1 MWMTAHCY
9 HVDRLGSMM
18 GHWSDPF
25 LAGTCRNKGLYD
37 FSFPSKLPILWAQ
50 NVLWGKDKELLH
62 RRRFRGL
69 PSATRR
75 CGSMAQKTRFHPRG
89 VALLEAM
96 KHEKIKPVP
105 NSETLRNF
113 PCTSSPW
120 DPELISVGPWT
131 NLNHQG
137 TVPASPVAQLWF
149 PWATA
154 GSKFSDKST
163 KRKSTGN
170 LLLEEFC
177 KS

>member
-1 MWMTAHCY
+1 MTAHCY
-9 HVDRLGSMM
+9 HVDRLGPELATF
-18 GHWSDPF
+18 SDFDEWVISIQWWAIEVTHFSF
-25 LAGTCRNKGLYD
+25 LAGTCRNKGLYH

-69 PSATRR
+69 PSATGR
-75 CGSMAQKTRFHPRG
+75 CGSMAQKKRFHPRG

-120 DPELISVGPWT
+120 DPELMSVGPWT

-137 TVPASPVAQLWF
+137 AVPASPVAQLWF
-149 PWATA
+149 PYATA
-154 GSKFSDKST
+154 GFEV
-163 KRKSTGN
+163 
-170 LLLEEFC
+170 LW
-177 KS
+177 